1 MHTGLTNFVGLSKEV
16 NLTAELPRKEEK
28 ARGASIPEELE
39 LLDRMME
46 IIEGSKVGLDPAIL
60 AEWYRIV
67 ESRAKERCPKELR
80 ELLTITQDPVL
91 WMKFQIKISK
101 RVVPYFVEAIE
112 ENLEKMPFA
121 TKLYFQKLEAIIEDE
136 MRKQSPSIDR

>member
-1 MHTGLTNFVGLSKEV
+1 MNFVGLSKEV
-16 NLTAELPRKEEK
+16 NLTAELPRKEDQG
-28 ARGASIPEELE
+28 RGASIPEELE

-46 IIEGSKVGLDPAIL
+46 VIEGSNVGLDPTIL

-67 ESRAKERCPKELR
+67 ESKAKERCPKDLR

-101 RVVPYFVEAIE
+101 RVVPYFVQAIE
-112 ENLEKMPFA
+112 ENLEKMPFS

>member
-1 MHTGLTNFVGLSKEV
+1 
-16 NLTAELPRKEEK
+16 
-28 ARGASIPEELE
+28 
-39 LLDRMME
+39 ME

-112 ENLEKMPFA
+112 ENLEKMPFS

>member
-1 MHTGLTNFVGLSKEV
+1 
-16 NLTAELPRKEEK
+16 
-28 ARGASIPEELE
+28 
-39 LLDRMME
+39 ME
-46 IIEGSKVGLDPAIL
+46 IIEGSKVGLDPTIL

-67 ESRAKERCPKELR
+67 ESRAKERCPKDLR
-80 ELLTITQDPVL
+80 ELLTITQDRVL

-112 ENLEKMPFA
+112 ENLEKMPFS

>member
-1 MHTGLTNFVGLSKEV
+1 
-16 NLTAELPRKEEK
+16 
-28 ARGASIPEELE
+28 
-39 LLDRMME
+39 ME
-46 IIEGSKVGLDPAIL
+46 IIEGSKLGLDPAIL

-67 ESRAKERCPKELR
+67 ESRAKQRCPKELR
-80 ELLTITQDPVL
+80 ELLTITQNPVL

-112 ENLEKMPFA
+112 ENLEKMPFS